1 MSKRAIRILLP
12 LALAVSA
19 CGGGVDTTDAPEGGS
34 AAPVSGETSG
44 PPATEAGDSAPGD
57 SSAGAGTAVVT
68 FEEDGSTLEFVLDE
82 CTTSNTAPG
91 NFVNVGPEGAF
102 TSHGVL
108 DDGWELQLSMIPD
121 ATGSITNLSFLTDGD
136 ETDYQLGD
144 LTYEVDGGDVTAS
157 ATSDIYQTLSEEE
170 AIPLSFEVSCNT

>member
-1 MSKRAIRILLP
+1 MP

-19 CGGGVDTTDAPEGGS
+19 CGGGTAPTDAPERGS
-34 AAPVSGETSG
+34 ATPVSAETTR
-44 PPATEAGDSAPGD
+44 PPAGEPGESAPDD

-68 FEEDGSTLEFVLDE
+68 FEEDGSTIEFVLDE
-82 CTTSNTAPG
+82 CTTSNTRPG

-121 ATGSITNLSFLTDGD
+121 ATGSVLNLSFLTDGD
-136 ETDYQLGD
+136 QTDYQLGD

>member
-1 MSKRAIRILLP
+1 M
-12 LALAVSA
+12 
-19 CGGGVDTTDAPEGGS
+19 
-34 AAPVSGETSG
+34 
-44 PPATEAGDSAPGD
+44 
-57 SSAGAGTAVVT
+57 T
-68 FEEDGSTLEFVLDE
+68 FEEDGSTIEFVLDE
-82 CTTSNTAPG
+82 CTTSNTRPG

-121 ATGSITNLSFLTDGD
+121 ATGSVLNLSFLTDGD
-136 ETDYQLGD
+136 QTDYQLGD

>member
-1 MSKRAIRILLP
+1 MP

-19 CGGGVDTTDAPEGGS
+19 CGGGADTTDAPEGGS
-34 AAPVSGETSG
+34 ATPASAEITS
-44 PPATEAGDSAPGD
+44 PPATEPGD
-57 SSAGAGTAVVT
+57 SSAGPGTAVVT
-68 FEEDGSTLEFVLDE
+68 FEEDGSTLEFALDE

-91 NFVNVGPEGAF
+91 NFVNVGSEGAF
-102 TSHGVL
+102 TSHGML

-121 ATGSITNLSFLTDGD
+121 ATGSIINLSFLTDGD
-136 ETDYQLGD
+136 QTDYQLGD
-144 LTYEVDGGDVTAS
+144 LTYEVDGGNVTAS